1 MCLFSI
7 TADPHAIHIGLF
19 DVCASAADS
28 HHTRPER
35 IRSGDYESRDRQK
48 AQHIWFKG
56 VRLRDLLVRL

>member
-48 AQHIWFKG
+48 AQHI
-56 VRLRDLLVRL
+56 